1 MSYTS
6 CAGSCTYD
14 NFKLEYQIVSLEFVR
29 NTSIKIE
36 AICYD
41 PYSKHLDKELT
52 LKYNTNN
59 LNSSD
64 NKLKIVLS
72 IIDSLIKNL
81 DLPKEN
87 LYKLVVKN
95 KQVFYIIKLCTQK
108 I

>member
-14 NFKLEYQIVSLEFVR
+14 NFKLEYQVVSLEFVR
-29 NTSIKIE
+29 NKFIKIE

-41 PYSKHLDKELT
+41 PYSKHFDKELT
-52 LKYNTNN
+52 LKYHTTN
-59 LNSSD
+59 LKTSD
-64 NKLKIVLS
+64 NKLKIVWS

-81 DLPKEN
+81 ELPKEN

-95 KQVFYIIKLCTQK
+95 KQIFYILKLCTQK
-108 I
+108 T